1 MGVTIESGGGQ
12 GTATR
17 PPARRLFRPNV
28 LTGLVLGIVLAV
40 IAAYVANAIT
50 QSAYSTA
57 AAAFTAWPIGFLVG
71 MGAMAYPIRWAFGK
85 SDPTEEEELE
95 LAGKD
100 AGIWR
105 YFRFTTDHKVVGIQY
120 LWLVFTLLTVGGL
133 AAMLIRINL
142 IEPGSKAL
150 APWNYNTIVG
160 FHGLAMIAASIIMIS
175 GPFGNFVVPIMIGAR
190 DMAFPRLNALSFW
203 LAFSSVPVLLMTF
216 ATGGFSTGWTLYAPL
231 ATEGELGM
239 VAINFGVILFIL
251 STMVSAVNIVTTVI
265 TLRTKGMTWARL
277 PATVWAV
284 FLSVLLG
291 LVVMPSFEASQVF
304 TMTDQVFKTT
314 FFTASGGG
322 SAWLYENL
330 FWFMGHPE
338 VYVIAI
344 PAFGVVADIIPVFTR
359 KPLFG
364 RPLIVGGMI
373 GVTVISVFV
382 WAHHLFVSG
391 MAPGL
396 VAPFMLT
403 TELISIPTGFIY
415 LVGMGTF
422 WQARVRFTIP
432 MLFAL
437 AFYFNFLIGGVSGVF
452 LSDVPADTTE
462 HGSFFVMA
470 HFHYTIMG
478 GLIFAFFGGIYY
490 WLPKMTGIKLNDK
503 LGKIHFWTM
512 FLFFNST
519 FLPLFAL
526 GLAGMP
532 RRVFEYAQNLQTLN
546 DWVSISAFCL
556 GGSMLIFLFNFCM
569 STLFWRERTGDNPYN
584 SRSLE
589 WQLPSPVP
597 AQNFERIPVILAG
610 SYEYGDPAALP
621 VADLYPPVG
630 VVASAYVGAVAGSE
644 EE

>member
-403 TELISIPTGFIY
+403 TELISIPTGLIFLAI
-415 LVGMGTF
+415 VGTLWRGKIWTELPLM
-422 WQARVRFTIP
+422 WV
-432 MLFAL
+432 L
-437 AFYFNFLIGGVSGVF
+437 AFVFNFLIGGITGIY
-452 LSDVPADTTE
+452 LADAPSDIGL
-462 HGSFFVMA
+462 HGTMFVTA
-470 HFHYTIMG
+470 HFHYTLMG
-478 GLIFAFFGGIYY
+478 GMLMEFFAAVYFWF
-490 WLPKMTGIKLNDK
+490 PKMFGRKLDTR
-503 LGKIHFWTM
+503 LGKIHFWITQICFNVAFLAM
-512 FLFFNST
+512 FYSGLQGMARRVASYAA
-519 FLPLFAL
+519 FLTPANVVTSLFAF
-526 GLAGMP
+526 GIGVGMCIFAYN
-532 RRVFEYAQNLQTLN
+532 VFRSLRHGEPATGNV
-546 DWVSISAFCL
+546 W
-556 GGSMLIFLFNFCM
+556 GSK
-569 STLFWRERTGDNPYN
+569 T
-584 SRSLE
+584 LE
-589 WQLPSPVP
+589 WQVPTPVP
-597 AQNFERIPVILAG
+597 LENFTG
-610 SYEYGDPAALP
+610 ALP
-621 VADLYPPVG
+621 VITADPYGYGEKDAVE
-630 VVASAYVGAVAGSE
+630 VVAAASGSGE
-644 EE
+644 G

>member
-1 MGVTIESGGGQ
+1 MGVTIESGSGQ
-12 GTATR
+12 GAATR
-17 PPARRLFRPNV
+17 PPARRRMRPNV
-28 LTGLVLGIVLAV
+28 LTGLVLGVVLAA

-50 QSAYSTA
+50 QSAYATA
-57 AAAFTAWPIGFLVG
+57 AAAFTVWPVGFLVG

-85 SDPTEEEELE
+85 SDPTEEDDLE

-100 AGIWR
+100 GGIWR

-120 LWLVFTLLTVGGL
+120 LWLVFTLLTVGGI

-160 FHGLAMIAASIIMIS
+160 FHGLAMIAATIIMIS

-216 ATGGFSTGWTLYAPL
+216 ALGGFSTGWTLYAPL

-277 PATVWAV
+277 PALVWAV

-304 TMTDQVFKTT
+304 TITDQVFKTT
-314 FFTASGGG
+314 FFTPSGGG

-364 RPLIVGGMI
+364 RPVIVGGMI

-403 TELISIPTGFIY
+403 TELISIPTGLIFLAI
-415 LVGMGTF
+415 VGTLWRGKIWTELPLM
-422 WQARVRFTIP
+422 WV
-432 MLFAL
+432 M
-437 AFYFNFLIGGVSGVF
+437 AFVFNFLIGGITGIY
-452 LSDVPADTTE
+452 LADAPSDIGL
-462 HGSFFVMA
+462 HGTMFVTA
-470 HFHYTIMG
+470 HFHYTLMG
-478 GLIFAFFGGIYY
+478 GMLMEFFAAVYFWF
-490 WLPKMTGIKLNDK
+490 PKMFGRKLDTR
-503 LGKIHFWTM
+503 LGKLHFWITQICFNGAFLAM
-512 FLFFNST
+512 FYS
-519 FLPLFAL
+519 
-526 GLAGMP
+526 GLQGMP
-532 RRVFEYAQNLQTLN
+532 RRVASYA
-546 DWVSISAFCL
+546 AFLTPANVVTSLFAFGIGAGMC
-556 GGSMLIFLFNFCM
+556 IFAYNVLRSLRSGELATGNV
-569 STLFWRERTGDNPYN
+569 WRSKT
-584 SRSLE
+584 LE
-589 WQLPSPVP
+589 WQVPTPVP
-597 AQNFERIPVILAG
+597 LENFTG
-610 SYEYGDPAALP
+610 ALP
-621 VADLYPPVG
+621 VITADPYG
-630 VVASAYVGAVAGSE
+630 YGEQDSAGAVAAAVSGDGE
-644 EE
+644 A